1 MPVFSSADEV
11 YEFIGG
17 VFRLAARTPHVAC
30 ELAQVDATLQM
41 HYSDPDAQ
49 ITVKMAES
57 IEVTTGETSDPVDI
71 HLYMRSDDA
80 DAFWRGRY
88 SIPMGMAKGHV
99 RAQGPVNKI
108 LKLVPATKPMFPI
121 YEQLTAGRVGSPA
134 E

>member
-1 MPVFSSADEV
+1 MAVFSSADEV

-17 VFRLAARTPHVAC
+17 VFREAAQHPDVAA
-30 ELAQVDATLQM
+30 ELAQVGATLQL
-41 HYSDPDAQ
+41 HYTDPDAQ
-49 ITVKMAES
+49 ITVKMAEP
-57 IEVTTGETSDPVDI
+57 IEVTTGETSAPVDI

-99 RAQGPVNKI
+99 SARGPVNKI
-108 LKLVPATKPMFPI
+108 LKLVPATKQMVPI
-121 YEQLTAGRVGSPA
+121 YEQLTAGRNGSPA